1 MAVGDDRAVLLVP
14 GTTEA
19 ELEAAALAGR
29 LPRARSIF
37 FLGGINQFGGGHGS
51 TPGGI
56 SLGAG
61 AGGGEPGSAIGF
73 KVIAV
78 DGLDPSLWVSADQVD
93 DTLTLQALRGLVIST
108 SPANDRVTIGFP
120 DGGAFGNVWMWT
132 GSAWVP
138 NPPPAPTFEPQE
150 GDYDNDKLIETV
162 SRKFWDGFEPL
173 NMYLPAVTP
182 AGTVVINGAVYPLM
196 GDAATGLLRADGRV
210 QAVTF
215 SAIQLR
221 MKVNAVA
228 TSGNIRLVARLDR
241 VTDIAAADSFAAD
254 TAAAFA
260 VPASGDFLCDMTIAA
275 TDSLA
280 AGDMFRVEF
289 GRLGAD
295 AADTAAGDLRVVD
308 AWLKLA

>member
-1 MAVGDDRAVLLVP
+1 
-14 GTTEA
+14 
-19 ELEAAALAGR
+19 
-29 LPRARSIF
+29 
-37 FLGGINQFGGGHGS
+37 
-51 TPGGI
+51 
-56 SLGAG
+56 
-61 AGGGEPGSAIGF
+61 
-73 KVIAV
+73 
-78 DGLDPSLWVSADQVD
+78 
-93 DTLTLQALRGLVIST
+93 
-108 SPANDRVTIGFP
+108 
-120 DGGAFGNVWMWT
+120 
-132 GSAWVP
+132 
-138 NPPPAPTFEPQE
+138 
-150 GDYDNDKLIETV
+150 
-162 SRKFWDGFEPL
+162 
-173 NMYLPAVTP
+173 
-182 AGTVVINGAVYPLM
+182 VINGAVYPLM